1 MYQEFTLRR
10 RPPIYDPKEFQI
22 FCRSAGAPTIF
33 DTILNAM
40 TDLRHSQ
47 LRLGTNEKRTVAI
60 IYKLCYG
67 LSQVCNW
74 LQTDHALFLK
84 DSKLNQRGLEAQREM
99 GNSCCRR
106 RVNILHAE
114 LAESN
119 TNMIG
124 ELISEAIK
132 EQWQL
137 VLIIDDYT
145 SIHSKRR
152 PKTDQLCHPKS
163 MCTIVVKV
171 FKNVK
176 AIPRCSATTY
186 RNVDGID
193 ITSCV
198 KTLSSSSSMYKLAFT
213 YSSAMPAW
221 IRNTFFNPELE
232 RHRLA
237 VHEYNENDSVRTM
250 RQMTDV
256 HLLQFIELTL
266 KSKKDF
272 SAAYDIVLSARMS
285 DYFKNVL

>member
-67 LSQVCNW
+67 VSQVCNW
-74 LQTDHALFLK
+74 LQTDHVLFLK
-84 DSKLNQRGLEAQREM
+84 ESNLNQRVFEAQREM

-119 TNMIG
+119 TNKIG

-137 VLIIDDYT
+137 VLIIDHYT
-145 SIHSKRR
+145 SVHSKRR
-152 PKTDQLCHPKS
+152 PKTMPSQEYVH
-163 MCTIVVKV
+163 
-171 FKNVK
+171 N
-176 AIPRCSATTY
+176 
-186 RNVDGID
+186 N

-221 IRNTFFNPELE
+221 IRDTFFNPELE

-250 RQMTDV
+250 RQMTEV

-272 SAAYDIVLSARMS
+272 SASYDIVLSTRMS
-285 DYFKNVL
+285 DYFKNFL

>member
-1 MYQEFTLRR
+1 MYQELTLRR

-22 FCRSAGAPTIF
+22 FCRSAGAPSIF

-60 IYKLCYG
+60 IYKLCCG

-84 DSKLNQRGLEAQREM
+84 DSNLNQIALEAQREM

-114 LAESN
+114 LAQSN
-119 TNMIG
+119 TNKIG

-132 EQWQL
+132 EQSQL

-145 SIHSKRR
+145 SIHTKRR
-152 PKTDQLCHPKS
+152 PKTDQLCHLKS

-176 AIPRCSATTY
+176 AIPRCLATTY
-186 RNVDGID
+186 HVDGTD
-193 ITSCV
+193 ITSCA

-221 IRNTFFNPELE
+221 IRDTFFNPELE
-232 RHRLA
+232 RRRFA
-237 VHEYNENDSVRTM
+237 VPEYNENDC
-250 RQMTDV
+250 
-256 HLLQFIELTL
+256 
-266 KSKKDF
+266 KDDEADDRRSF
-272 SAAYDIVLSARMS
+272 TAIH
-285 DYFKNVL
+285 

>member
-1 MYQEFTLRR
+1 
-10 RPPIYDPKEFQI
+10 
-22 FCRSAGAPTIF
+22 
-33 DTILNAM
+33 
-40 TDLRHSQ
+40 
-47 LRLGTNEKRTVAI
+47 
-60 IYKLCYG
+60 
-67 LSQVCNW
+67 
-74 LQTDHALFLK
+74 
-84 DSKLNQRGLEAQREM
+84 
-99 GNSCCRR
+99 
-106 RVNILHAE
+106 
-114 LAESN
+114 
-119 TNMIG
+119 MIG
-124 ELISEAIK
+124 ELISEAII

-176 AIPRCSATTY
+176 EIPRCSATTY
-186 RNVDGID
+186 HNVDGID

>member
-22 FCRSAGAPTIF
+22 FCRSAGVPTIF

-84 DSKLNQRGLEAQREM
+84 DSNLNQRGLEAQREM

-186 RNVDGID
+186 HI
-193 ITSCV
+193 
-198 KTLSSSSSMYKLAFT
+198 M
-213 YSSAMPAW
+213 
-221 IRNTFFNPELE
+221 
-232 RHRLA
+232 
-237 VHEYNENDSVRTM
+237 
-250 RQMTDV
+250 
-256 HLLQFIELTL
+256 
-266 KSKKDF
+266 
-272 SAAYDIVLSARMS
+272 
-285 DYFKNVL
+285 

>member
-22 FCRSAGAPTIF
+22 FYRSAGAPTIF

-40 TDLRHSQ
+40 TELRHSQ

-84 DSKLNQRGLEAQREM
+84 DSNQNQRGLEAQREM
-99 GNSCCRR
+99 GNSRCRR

-145 SIHSKRR
+145 SVHSKRR
-152 PKTDQLCHPKS
+152 PKNRS
-163 MCTIVVKV
+163 I
-171 FKNVK
+171 
-176 AIPRCSATTY
+176 
-186 RNVDGID
+186 
-193 ITSCV
+193 
-198 KTLSSSSSMYKLAFT
+198 
-213 YSSAMPAW
+213 MPSQKY
-221 IRNTFFNPELE
+221 
-232 RHRLA
+232 
-237 VHEYNENDSVRTM
+237 VHNSG
-250 RQMTDV
+250 
-256 HLLQFIELTL
+256 
-266 KSKKDF
+266 
-272 SAAYDIVLSARMS
+272 
-285 DYFKNVL
+285 

>member
-67 LSQVCNW
+67 VSQVCNW
-74 LQTDHALFLK
+74 LQTDHVLFLK
-84 DSKLNQRGLEAQREM
+84 ESNLNQRVFEAQREM

-119 TNMIG
+119 TNKIG

-137 VLIIDDYT
+137 VLSIDHYT
-145 SIHSKRR
+145 SVHSKRR
-152 PKTDQLCHPKS
+152 PKTDQLCHLKS

-176 AIPRCSATTY
+176 
-186 RNVDGID
+186 
-193 ITSCV
+193 
-198 KTLSSSSSMYKLAFT
+198 TLPLVSRLCRVHPQCTNWPLPIHLQCLPGYVTRSSIQNSKGTDLPCMN
-213 YSSAMPAW
+213 
-221 IRNTFFNPELE
+221 I
-232 RHRLA
+232 
-237 VHEYNENDSVRTM
+237 M
-250 RQMTDV
+250 RMT
-256 HLLQFIELTL
+256 L
-266 KSKKDF
+266 
-272 SAAYDIVLSARMS
+272 
-285 DYFKNVL
+285 

>member
-84 DSKLNQRGLEAQREM
+84 DSNLNQRGLEAQREM

-137 VLIIDDYT
+137 VLIIDHYT
-145 SIHSKRR
+145 SVHSKRR
-152 PKTDQLCHPKS
+152 PKTDQLCHLKS

-186 RNVDGID
+186 HNVDG
-193 ITSCV
+193 
-198 KTLSSSSSMYKLAFT
+198 
-213 YSSAMPAW
+213 
-221 IRNTFFNPELE
+221 
-232 RHRLA
+232 
-237 VHEYNENDSVRTM
+237 
-250 RQMTDV
+250 
-256 HLLQFIELTL
+256 
-266 KSKKDF
+266 
-272 SAAYDIVLSARMS
+272 
-285 DYFKNVL
+285 